1 MDQPFRDYNET
12 DILYLLMTYVNF
24 SSGQDMYYSIAKT
37 ILTHLEQIPTISI
50 NDLAELCYTSPA
62 TISRFCKD
70 LNCRNF
76 ATFKKEM
83 AIALEIAHDEIHFS
97 FDDDFKIKKN
107 PQYLVDKVYD
117 DTKKSLELGQQQLDI
132 NDVDKICELIHDA
145 PHVFMIGY
153 QFSRIACQDFQLKML
168 KLEKFLYAFANRGD
182 EVQKLD
188 LIEENDL
195 VIIVT
200 VRARKELID
209 SLITRIKKQ
218 KARILIVTMNK
229 DYTNPEVDYYYH
241 LNGEESDYTQSSISG
256 FIDTVS
262 FFNVVYLRYGLL
274 YNQYLL

>member
-1 MDQPFRDYNET
+1 MEQPFRDYNET

-37 ILTHLEQIPTISI
+37 ILTHLEQIPNISI
-50 NDLAELCYTSPA
+50 NDLADLCYTSPA

-97 FDDDFKIKKN
+97 YDDEKTIEED
-107 PQYLVDKVYD
+107 PQYLVNKVYD
-117 DTKKSLELGQQQLDI
+117 DTKRSLELGQDHTNIKDI
-132 NDVDKICELIHDA
+132 DEICKLLHDSSQ
-145 PHVFMIGY
+145 VFMIGY

-168 KLEKFLYAFANRGD
+168 KLEKFLYAFANKGD
-182 EVQKLD
+182 EVQRLD

-195 VIIVT
+195 VVIVT

-209 SLITRIKKQ
+209 SLVSRIKKQ
-218 KARILIVTMNK
+218 KGRILIVTMNK
-229 DYTNPEVDYYYH
+229 DYINPDVDYYYH
-241 LNGEESDYTQSSISG
+241 LHGEESDYTQSSISG

-262 FFNVVYLRYGLL
+262 FFNVIYLRYGMM
-274 YNQYLL
+274 YSQYSG

>member
-37 ILTHLEQIPTISI
+37 ILTHLEQIPSISI
-50 NDLAELCYTSPA
+50 NDLAELCFTSPA

-76 ATFKKEM
+76 A
-83 AIALEIAHDEIHFS
+83 HDEIHFS
-97 FDDDFKIKKN
+97 MDDDFKIKKD
-107 PQYLVDKVYD
+107 PQYLVNKVYD
-117 DTKKSLELGQQQLDI
+117 DTKKSLELGQAQIDI
-132 NDVDKICELIHDA
+132 KDIDHICELIHDA
-145 PHVFMIGY
+145 PQVFMIGY

-182 EVQKLD
+182 EVQRLD

-218 KARILIVTMNK
+218 KARILIVTMNE
-229 DYTNPEVDYYYH
+229 DYANPEVDYYYH

-262 FFNVVYLRYGLL
+262 FFNIVYLRYGLL

>member
-37 ILTHLEQIPTISI
+37 ILTHLEQIPSISI

-153 QFSRIACQDFQLKML
+153 QFSRIACQ
-168 KLEKFLYAFANRGD
+168 
-182 EVQKLD
+182 
-188 LIEENDL
+188 I
-195 VIIVT
+195 
-200 VRARKELID
+200 
-209 SLITRIKKQ
+209 
-218 KARILIVTMNK
+218 
-229 DYTNPEVDYYYH
+229 
-241 LNGEESDYTQSSISG
+241 
-256 FIDTVS
+256 
-262 FFNVVYLRYGLL
+262 FN
-274 YNQYLL
+274 

>member
-1 MDQPFRDYNET
+1 
-12 DILYLLMTYVNF
+12 
-24 SSGQDMYYSIAKT
+24 MYYSIAKT
-37 ILTHLEQIPTISI
+37 ILTHLEQIPSISI

-200 VRARKELID
+200 VRARRELID
-209 SLITRIKKQ
+209 SLVTRVKKQ